1 MKFAVCY
8 NGLDVFNSTEDL
20 IKFYKLCAAGSD
32 PNSSEHSRY
41 VNILMDF
48 MDNPDAEVGLDGD
61 GEDIWEINFHDG
73 NFDHYGFDKV
83 EKIKVDHQNYK
94 EAIEKV
100 KKGAF
105 KLPDSLPESFKGIKE
120 AEEPK
125 KEETLESL
133 IDKIENIGWW
143 VNNESKDGELEL
155 EIGMMSDAGEDFFFT
170 ATGKDLE
177 ELKQDIRDYC
187 WNGFD
192 IDEHVAMWIEAGQSG
207 TNGVPDAV
215 TLVHDAESLSEYLED
230 LGDRIY
236 ESVKNPSD
244 KTAKDFLDYELEDDN
259 SPAGGTAFAGETLR
273 DFIEEVGIP
282 EDTQIEMVNKELKIN
297 GIKPIEV
304 VKNESLKESKS
315 NPDRTLAEDMSL
327 QISDLFRNMAEDLN
341 NNDQSLYDWLSAGES
356 FGNSGEYS
364 EEEIKVLEKMM
375 EELNP
380 KIQEVT
386 KILLDYQ
393 K

>member
-8 NGLDVFNSTEDL
+8 NGLDVFNNTKDL

-41 VNILMDF
+41 VNILMTFYD
-48 MDNPDAEVGLDGD
+48 DPNAEVGLDGD
-61 GEDIWEINFHDG
+61 GDDIWEINFHDG
-73 NFDHYGFDKV
+73 NFDHYGFDNV
-83 EKIKVDHQNYK
+83 EKIKVDRQSYK
-94 EAIEKV
+94 DAIRKV
-100 KKGAF
+100 KAGMF
-105 KLPDSLPESFKGIKE
+105 KLPENLKLDE

-143 VNNESKDGELEL
+143 VNNESRDGELEL

-170 ATGKDLE
+170 ASGKDLE
-177 ELKQDIRDYC
+177 ELKQDIRSYC
-187 WNGFD
+187 YDFD

-207 TNGVPDAV
+207 TNGVPGAV

-236 ESVKNPSD
+236 ESVKNPSG

-273 DFIEEVGIP
+273 DFIEDVGIP
-282 EDTQIEMVNKELKIN
+282 EDTQIEMINKELKIN
-297 GIKPIEV
+297 GIKPIDISV
-304 VKNESLKESKS
+304 GLKEAVD
-315 NPDRTLAEDMSL
+315 NNTDRTLTETMSL
-327 QISDLFRNMAEDLN
+327 AIADLFANMAEDFN
-341 NNDQSLYDWLSAGES
+341 SNDESLENWLEGGDS
-356 FGNSGEYS
+356 FYNSQ
-364 EEEIKVLEKMM
+364 KFTK
-375 EELNP
+375 EELDTLTEMIKEISP
-380 KIQEVT
+380 KVDEV
-386 KILLDYQ
+386 INLLRKYQ